1 MKKATQKKPKV
12 FRTLIRLIH
21 MGGKPVQENG
31 NGQNAGKNKNE
42 KGEGRP
48 FFFGR

>member
-12 FRTLIRLIH
+12 FRTLIRRVHL
-21 MGGKPVQENG
+21 GGKKAQENG
-31 NGQNAGKNKNE
+31 NRRNAGKNE
-42 KGEGRP
+42 KGEERTP